1 MKILDIILTE
11 EAPIIQG
18 TNWTKNWLDW
28 NEIPDLVVKN
38 NPAAYADAEGKPLV
52 NAVEVAKARLDAWR
66 KAYPGKFPEEA
77 WTYLKGKGPIPTPS
91 KQMPGRD
98 LRTQPPDDS
107 GTWVDSGTYWTHTI
121 PPFIFAI
128 KPDDRNPETW
138 GAEGSNARY
147 TPVEK
152 QIAKFR
158 EENRNITDQE
168 IEAKLRALPGTGT
181 VGGKMYSNREIAD
194 GIQKAKSLL
203 NWNNKEKADKEEAKK
218 NRKKELEDAK
228 KERAEFKK
236 AQEYYKKNNSCPIGW
251 EENDEENGCVRDPD
265 YQPPEGGQQQPP
277 DPTTADPTKPING
290 VCQTGWKL
298 SADKTKCEK
307 DDTVT
312 PPAVKVS
319 MMWPAGNKNTVGD
332 KFGARGGKHRG
343 IDITPLTYGSKVV
356 APEAGTVTAEGI
368 EEGLGGLILELTSAD
383 RSRVHTFMHLS
394 VASPVGT
401 SVTQGQYIANSGGSK
416 QAYTKKDKDG
426 KVVVGTDGKPVV
438 VSEKNDKRAGNSSG
452 DHLHWSLQVDGKYVD
467 PLEYVDKNKVGE

>member
-1 MKILDIILTE
+1 MKILDVILTE

-28 NEIPDLVVKN
+28 NEIPALVVKN

-128 KPDDRNPETW
+128 KPDDRNPKTW
-138 GAEGSNARY
+138 GEPGGNTSY
-147 TPVEK
+147 IPVEQ
-152 QIAKFR
+152 QIEKFR
-158 EENRNITDQE
+158 KENGNITDQE

-228 KERAEFKK
+228 KANAEFKK

-277 DPTTADPTKPING
+277 APTTADPTKPING
-290 VCQTGWKL
+290 VCQPGWKL

-312 PPAVKVS
+312 PPAVNVS
-319 MMWPAGNKNTVGD
+319 MIWPAGNKKLLTD
-332 KFGARGGKHRG
+332 EFGARDGNHQGVDIG
-343 IDITPLTYGSKVV
+343 IPYGSTVV
-356 APEAGTVTAEGI
+356 APEDGTVISEGI
-368 EEGLGGLILELTSAD
+368 QEGLAGLQLQLKSND
-383 RSRVHTFMHLS
+383 GSRVHTFMHLS
-394 VASPVGT
+394 ITVRAGK
-401 SVTQGQYIANSGGSK
+401 SVKQGDRIALSGGEKRS
-416 QAYTKKDKDG
+416 YTKKDENGKDII
-426 KVVVGTDGKPVV
+426 GTDGKPVIV
-438 VSEKNDKRAGNSSG
+438 PEKQDKRAGRTTG
-452 DHLHWSLQVDGKYVD
+452 AHLHWGLMVDGNYVN
-467 PLEYVDKNKVGE
+467 PLEYVDKK

>member
-1 MKILDIILTE
+1 MKILDVILTE

-28 NEIPDLVVKN
+28 DEIPALVVKN

-128 KPDDRNPETW
+128 KPDDRNPKTW
-138 GAEGSNARY
+138 GEPGGNTSY
-147 TPVEK
+147 IPVEQ
-152 QIAKFR
+152 QIEKFR
-158 EENRNITDQE
+158 KENGNITDQE
-168 IEAKLRALPGTGT
+168 IEAKLKALPGTGT

-203 NWNNKEKADKEEAKK
+203 NYNNKEKADKEEAE
-218 NRKKELEDAK
+218 KEEKEQKAKAK
-228 KERAEFKK
+228 KEREAWKQAQKFKQANGK
-236 AQEYYKKNNSCPIGW
+236 CPDGW
-251 EENDEENGCVRDPD
+251 ELSDDEKTCERDPD
-265 YQPPEGGQQQPP
+265 STPPEKPP
-277 DPTTADPTKPING
+277 VSTTVDPTIPVNG

-307 DDTVT
+307 DNTVT
-312 PPAVKVS
+312 PPAVNVS
-319 MMWPAGNKNTVGD
+319 MIWPAGNKNTVGD
-332 KFGARGGKHRG
+332 KFGARGGTHRG
-343 IDITPLTYGSKVV
+343 IDIRPLKYGSKVV

-368 EEGLGGLILELTSAD
+368 EVGLGGLILELTSAD
-383 RSRVHTFMHLS
+383 RNRVHTFMHLS
-394 VASPVGT
+394 KASPVGT
-401 SVTQGQYIANSGGSK
+401 SVTQGQSIADSGGTPQQYNK
-416 QAYTKKDKDG
+416 TDKNGKDL
-426 KVVVGTDGKPVV
+426 VGADGKPVV
-438 VSEKNDKRAGNSSG
+438 IPEKDDKRAGNSSG
-452 DHLHWSLQVDGKYVD
+452 NHLHWSLQVNGKYVD
-467 PLEYVDKNKVGE
+467 PLEYVDKK